1 VLEVK
6 PEPVSGPARPDPQ
19 AGLSI
24 AEAARRTGVS
34 VHTLRYY
41 ERAGLVV
48 TAVDRTA
55 GGRRRYHQLD
65 LDWIVICTRLR
76 ATGMPIRTIR
86 CYAELVSAGP
96 GNEQERLALLEAH
109 RAEVTAR
116 LARTRENLKLI
127 DHKIDV
133 YRRRR
138 RPPVGAQPP
147 GGFPLSRSAASP
159 PPRHDG
165 FSASLRTTPATAR
178 MCRTG
183 GMTWRRGQRHR
194 RRPSTSTQTAPVGY
208 RVFHSSLRPS
218 AITMPVLAPGG
229 GADEGPGYGARASAG
244 TRPGTLRFLLEM
256 GHHGHDVVYQVCQ
269 RGDPRDASGETFEDA
284 PDLVPLR
291 RRCCHL
297 HPGGQCVLPDT
308 PGILQR
314 FLIKSEPVNKFVKGH
329 QGIFRPWPC
338 GVCSGMFI
346 SPG

>member
-6 PEPVSGPARPDPQ
+6 PEPVPGPARPGPQ

-48 TAVDRTA
+48 TAVDRTS

-86 CYAELVSAGP
+86 RYAELVSAGP

-133 YRRRR
+133 YRGR
-138 RPPVGAQPP
+138 
-147 GGFPLSRSAASP
+147 LAAGDAD
-159 PPRHDG
+159 R
-165 FSASLRTTPATAR
+165 L
-178 MCRTG
+178 
-183 GMTWRRGQRHR
+183 W
-194 RRPSTSTQTAPVGY
+194 
-208 RVFHSSLRPS
+208 
-218 AITMPVLAPGG
+218 APGRL
-229 GADEGPGYGARASAG
+229 ADPG
-244 TRPGTLRFLLEM
+244 
-256 GHHGHDVVYQVCQ
+256 
-269 RGDPRDASGETFEDA
+269 
-284 PDLVPLR
+284 
-291 RRCCHL
+291 
-297 HPGGQCVLPDT
+297 
-308 PGILQR
+308 
-314 FLIKSEPVNKFVKGH
+314 
-329 QGIFRPWPC
+329 
-338 GVCSGMFI
+338 
-346 SPG
+346 

>member
-1 VLEVK
+1 MLEVK
-6 PEPVSGPARPDPQ
+6 PDPLSGPARPDPQ

-86 CYAELVSAGP
+86 RYAELVSAGP

-133 YRRRR
+133 YRGRLAAGDADRLWA
-138 RPPVGAQPP
+138 P
-147 GGFPLSRSAASP
+147 SRLAG
-159 PPRHDG
+159 PR
-165 FSASLRTTPATAR
+165 
-178 MCRTG
+178 
-183 GMTWRRGQRHR
+183 
-194 RRPSTSTQTAPVGY
+194 
-208 RVFHSSLRPS
+208 
-218 AITMPVLAPGG
+218 
-229 GADEGPGYGARASAG
+229 
-244 TRPGTLRFLLEM
+244 
-256 GHHGHDVVYQVCQ
+256 
-269 RGDPRDASGETFEDA
+269 
-284 PDLVPLR
+284 
-291 RRCCHL
+291 
-297 HPGGQCVLPDT
+297 
-308 PGILQR
+308 
-314 FLIKSEPVNKFVKGH
+314 
-329 QGIFRPWPC
+329 
-338 GVCSGMFI
+338 
-346 SPG
+346 